1 MIDKKKELE
10 NLENKYKEIKKLN
23 LEISSIITEMKNDV
37 EINRENEL
45 LEEKAKLENILKSL
59 GKKLELQEKELKDLK
74 NSNTVLMEELR
85 ETKKVRRMGEVKKL
99 DGRFLQRCCIFE

>member
-23 LEISSIITEMKNDV
+23 LEISSIITEIKNDV

-45 LEEKAKLENILKSL
+45 LEEKAKLENILKSRKKTGIT
-59 GKKLELQEKELKDLK
+59 GKRAER
-74 NSNTVLMEELR
+74 S
-85 ETKKVRRMGEVKKL
+85 
-99 DGRFLQRCCIFE
+99 

>member
-37 EINRENEL
+37 EINKENEL

-59 GKKLELQEKELKDLK
+59 GKKLELQEKELKDL
-74 NSNTVLMEELR
+74 
-85 ETKKVRRMGEVKKL
+85 
-99 DGRFLQRCCIFE
+99 

>member
-23 LEISSIITEMKNDV
+23 LEISSIITEIKNDV

-59 GKKLELQEKELKDLK
+59 GKKLEL
-74 NSNTVLMEELR
+74 
-85 ETKKVRRMGEVKKL
+85 
-99 DGRFLQRCCIFE
+99 